1 MSSDCQV
8 DFYVLKSPA
17 LDARQL
23 ACKLALMAW
32 ERGHRITVTTASEA
46 EAGELNELMWSS
58 PAGRFLPHELA
69 TAGNAP
75 LAPVSIGLLEDLKAG
90 DVVINLCPEPV
101 PEPGRFNRLL
111 EIVPPQGPGLAAS
124 RDKFRFYREQGISPQ
139 SHDIKQ

>member
-1 MSSDCQV
+1 MSQGCQV

-23 ACKLALMAW
+23 ACRLALMAW
-32 ERGHRITVTTASEA
+32 ERGHRITVTTTSEA
-46 EAGELNELMWSS
+46 EAGELNELMWAN
-58 PAGRFLPHELA
+58 PAGRFLPHEIA
-69 TAGNAP
+69 EPDTEQ

-90 DVVINLCPEPV
+90 DVVINLCPEPI
-101 PEPGRFNRLL
+101 PEPGRFKRLL

-124 RDKFRFYREQGISPQ
+124 RDKFRFYRDQGISPQ